1 MGRDNTINNP
11 SIIVISYG
19 DYLEKIMTVLN
30 LDKVRV
36 SCVVMVDSSLSREII
51 VTYKNKQFRG
61 MSYEYLPE
69 CLSMYSPDYVLV
81 LGEEDV
87 VINHLL
93 ILVHLS
99 CY

>member
-19 DYLEKIMTVLN
+19 DYLERIMRILN
-30 LDKVRV
+30 FDNVRV
-36 SCVVMVDSSLSREII
+36 ACLIMVDSSLSREFI

-69 CLSMYSPDYVLV
+69 CLSMYYRML
-81 LGEEDV
+81 
-87 VINHLL
+87 
-93 ILVHLS
+93 
-99 CY
+99 